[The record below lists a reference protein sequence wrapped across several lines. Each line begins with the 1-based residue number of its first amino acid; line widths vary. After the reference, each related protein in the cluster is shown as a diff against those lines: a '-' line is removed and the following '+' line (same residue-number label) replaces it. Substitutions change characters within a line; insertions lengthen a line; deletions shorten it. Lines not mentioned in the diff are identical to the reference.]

1 MPELIKLDEP
11 PLLFGYN
18 QTLEDPRDGLTL
30 FNPLDE
36 GSVYG
41 VRAGVIGT
49 PEGIERYKRWVE
61 SIQQPIF
68 ELDSNKNET
77 KEHRPLYP
85 GFEAAFGI
93 EWKAKPVLEL
103 TISPEKINQTIYI
116 KDQHQRVFK
125 TVDLFARRILKAK
138 SEEDAH
144 VDIWF
149 VVIPDSIY
157 KYCRPKSEVEVALV
171 VPSNEK
177 MTLKRAKELQR
188 SPSLFE
194 EENDLTVPY
203 QYEVNFHNQLK
214 ARLLPDKIL
223 TQIVRETTL
232 CPEDF
237 LKSNGKPI
245 RPLGDL
251 SAVAWRLSTGVF
263 YKVGGRPWK
272 IDSVR
277 EGVCYIGLVFKED
290 LTSADP
296 CSACCAAQMFLD
308 SGDGIVFKGNV
319 GPWRVPGTGDFH
331 LKPKAA
337 EQLIDQAVNS
347 YRDKFGEP
355 PRELFIHGKVNFND
369 EEWSGFTK
377 AVDTKKT
384 NLVGVQIYA
393 ENHFKLFRKKT
404 RPVLRGTAYIRN
416 NFSAYL
422 WTKGFIPRLQTY
434 PGRGVPKPLAINIRR
449 GEVSMRTVLQDILAL
464 TKLNYNTCM
473 LADGQPVTLKFADAV
488 GEILTAG
495 PLTEIP
501 PLPFKHYI

>member
-11 PLLFGYN
+11 TLMFGHN
-18 QTLEDPRDGLTL
+18 QAVEDPRDGLTL
-30 FNPLDE
+30 FNPLDA
-36 GSVYG
+36 GNVYG

-49 PEGIERYKRWVE
+49 PEGINRYKRWVK
-61 SIQQPIF
+61 SIQDPIF
-68 ELDSNKNET
+68 ELNNQGNEI
-77 KEHRPLYP
+77 KEHRPLFP
-85 GFEAAFGI
+85 GIEAAFGI
-93 EWKAKPVLEL
+93 EWKAKSVLEL
-103 TISPEKINQTIYI
+103 IVNPDEINETVYL

-125 TVDLFARRILKAK
+125 TVDLFANRILKAK
-138 SEEDAH
+138 NGEDAN

-149 VVIPDSIY
+149 VIIPDVIY

-171 VPSNEK
+171 APSSEK
-177 MTLKRAKELQR
+177 MTFKRAKELQK
-188 SPSLFE
+188 SPSLFN
-194 EENDLTVPY
+194 EENDLAVPY

-214 ARLLPDKIL
+214 ARLLPAQIL

-232 CPEDF
+232 APEDF

-272 IDSVR
+272 INGIRD
-277 EGVCYIGLVFKED
+277 GVCYVGLVFKED
-290 LTSADP
+290 LTSTDP

-308 SGDGIVFKGNV
+308 SGDGVVFKGNV

-337 EQLIDQAVNS
+337 EELIEQAVTS
-347 YRDKFGEP
+347 YRDKFGES

-369 EEWSGFTK
+369 EEWQGFTK
-377 AVDTKKT
+377 AIDAKKT
-384 NLVGVQIYA
+384 NLVGVQIYN
-393 ENHFKLFRKKT
+393 ENNFKLYRKGT
-404 RPVLRGTAYIRN
+404 RPVLRGTAYIRSN
-416 NFSAYL
+416 YSGYL
-422 WTKGFIPRLQTY
+422 WTKGFIPRLKTY
-434 PGRGVPKPLAINIRR
+434 PGRAVPKPLAINIRR

-495 PLTEIP
+495 PLAEIP